1 MIVAKSDKGLSRIGW
16 IIAVIV
22 ILILTVI
29 IFFVGNDTTKKS
41 QTSKFES
48 DINDVQNS
56 GNAENEKI
64 TSNTEK
70 KISEVVQV
78 GDYIEYSGATDN
90 SYILREDLTGYS
102 IENGK
107 VLTPVNVNWRVW
119 KVEND
124 GTVLI
129 IPEKPVNNFYL
140 KGATGF
146 VNSVDVINDVCK
158 IYANEKYG
166 VSSNDIRSL
175 AIEDLEDVSIDFTTI
190 KDNFQK
196 DNTSYPQYG
205 QTNLEYYG
213 TSYTSGI
220 FYTESDGVTINKEG
234 IIASVNNPVVIKQ
247 TCYRID
253 RPTWKSIENNKFS
266 GITYGNLIDNTHSWF
281 ASTCTDLSST
291 GVCFSVYSGCS
302 SSVYALGLYNNV
314 TDFAKDSGGV
324 RPLVSLSSTLEIDV
338 SDTTKDGSSPEK
350 AWRIK

>member
-1 MIVAKSDKGLSRIGW
+1 MIVVKSDKGLSRLSW
-16 IIAVIV
+16 IVTV
-22 ILILTVI
+22 VVI
-29 IFFVGNDTTKKS
+29 IILVVIILFYGNNTTQKS

-48 DINDVQNS
+48 DINNVQNS
-56 GNAENEKI
+56 GNVEREKV
-64 TSNTEK
+64 TNNTEK
-70 KISEVVQV
+70 KIAKVVCV

-119 KVEND
+119 KVKND

-158 IYANEKYG
+158 IYANERYG
-166 VSSNDIRSL
+166 VSSDDIRSL
-175 AIEDLEDVSIDFTTI
+175 AIEDLEDVSLDFTTI

-196 DNTSYPQYG
+196 DDPSYPQYG

-220 FYTESDGVTINKEG
+220 FYTESDGVTINKAG

-266 GITYGNLIDNTHSWF
+266 DITYGSLIDNTHSWF
-281 ASTCTDLSST
+281 ASTCTDLSSS
-291 GVCFSVYSGCS
+291 GACFSVYSGCS

>member
-1 MIVAKSDKGLSRIGW
+1 MIVVKSDKGLFRLSW
-16 IIAVIV
+16 IVTV
-22 ILILTVI
+22 VVI
-29 IFFVGNDTTKKS
+29 IILVVIILFYGNNTTQKS

-48 DINDVQNS
+48 DINNVQNS
-56 GNAENEKI
+56 GNAESEKVI
-64 TSNTEK
+64 NNTEK
-70 KISEVVQV
+70 KIAKVVCV
-78 GDYIEYSGATDN
+78 GDYIEYSGETDN

-107 VLTPVNVNWRVW
+107 VLTPANVKWRVW
-119 KVEND
+119 EVKSN

-175 AIEDLEDVSIDFTTI
+175 AIEDLEDVSLDFTTI

-196 DNTSYPQYG
+196 DDTSYPQYG

-220 FYTESDGVTINKEG
+220 FYTESDGVTINKAG
-234 IIASVNNPVVIKQ
+234 IIASANNPVVIKQ

-266 GITYGNLIDNTHSWF
+266 DITYGSLIDNTHSWF
-281 ASTCTDLSST
+281 ASTCTDLSSS
-291 GVCFSVYSGCS
+291 GACFSVYVGCS

-324 RPLVSLSSTLEIDV
+324 RPLVSLNSTLEIDM

-350 AWRIK
+350 AWQIK